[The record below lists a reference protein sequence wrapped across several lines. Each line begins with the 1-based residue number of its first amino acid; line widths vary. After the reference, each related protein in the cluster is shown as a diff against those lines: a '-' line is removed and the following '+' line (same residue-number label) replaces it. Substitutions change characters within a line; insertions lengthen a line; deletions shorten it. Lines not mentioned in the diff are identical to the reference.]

1 MLRMD
6 AAFAR
11 MSVLVATAGHL
22 KHQTGRAMTM
32 ADFMV
37 YVKDEQP
44 EGGLTLESAIKA
56 LGAKR
61 SG

>member
-11 MSVLVATAGHL
+11 MSVLVATAGQL
-22 KHQTGRAMTM
+22 KHQTGRTLTM
-32 ADFMV
+32 EDFML
-37 YVKDEQP
+37 YVDDKPAQE
-44 EGGLTLESAIKA
+44 LTLESAMKA

>member
-11 MSVLVATAGHL
+11 MSVLVATAGQL
-22 KHQTGRAMTM
+22 KHQTGRALTMT
-32 ADFMV
+32 DFML
-37 YVKDEQP
+37 YVEDKPEQ
-44 EGGLTLESAIKA
+44 GLSLEAAMKA

-61 SG
+61 NG